1 MCSAFVHA
9 DMLVCSEST
18 GKSVLFQAGVLF
30 DSSYSISSPFLCV
43 NNIAVD

>member
-18 GKSVLFQAGVLF
+18 GSPYYFKRVFFLTVL
-30 DSSYSISSPFLCV
+30 
-43 NNIAVD
+43 IASAHHSFV